1 MIATANGKVSS
12 IAGDATSGYII
23 MIDHGNGYFSVY
35 RNGSE
40 PKVKEGDEVTSD
52 TELYQIGRGHEEL
65 GYQIIENDSYID
77 PLGLMEIYG

>member
-1 MIATANGKVSS
+1 M
-12 IAGDATSGYII
+12 
-23 MIDHGNGYFSVY
+23 Y